1 MVKNTFCQAILQK
14 VEVENGFYADKVE
27 DLIKAKNNVIELL
40 ETKFKDLNRR
50 YEATVST
57 LKKMEVWKEY
67 DFEQVEQLQSV
78 IQDLQLGIAKSSGHE
93 NEP

>member
-67 DFEQVEQLQSV
+67 NFEQVEQLQSV